1 MPYGHGFGYPQ
12 SHTHPMQFGDT
23 LQNAVSDPGMS
34 AGSRSIERLMAE
46 VLASNLTMQNTM
58 ASLAQQLVDPMLV
71 SWYDCY

>member
-1 MPYGHGFGYPQ
+1 
-12 SHTHPMQFGDT
+12 MQFGDT
-23 LQNAVSDPGMS
+23 LQNAVSDPRTS
-34 AGSRSIERLMAE
+34 VGSRSMERLMAE